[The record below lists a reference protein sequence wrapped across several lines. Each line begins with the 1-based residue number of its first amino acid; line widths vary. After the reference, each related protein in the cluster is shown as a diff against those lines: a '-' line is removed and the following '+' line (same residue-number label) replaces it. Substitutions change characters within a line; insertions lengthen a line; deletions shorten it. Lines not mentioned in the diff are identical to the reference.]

1 MNVFPSLLA
10 LAIGGE
16 ISGLIEN
23 SGPVAKTVLVI
34 LLLFSLASWAIIFS
48 KWGLLRRARV
58 QSNRFMRMFRKSER
72 LNDVAAVVEQF
83 RPSPLVAVFEGAYNE
98 LRKQASYP
106 LRMTALQ
113 RATQIASSE
122 ELTRLESRLPWLA
135 TTGAVTPF
143 IGLFGTV
150 WGIIDAFHGLGTA
163 GLGHTARRRARRL
176 RSADHYRCRTVRR
189 NPRRHRL
196 QHVYPAHSRVRRA
209 HGRLQPGA
217 DQRSGARASQHRPHS
232 GQRGAAVM
240 AFTNPQGRTQSSLS
254 DINVTPL
261 VDVVLV
267 LLIIFMVTAPVLQSG
282 IEVAVPHTKT
292 VKEIT
297 EERLVITIDRDQ
309 NVFLN
314 NQPININQIGER
326 IHQKIRDPEGQSVFL
341 RADENVPFG
350 AFATVMDAVKQSGIS
365 NVSIVTQPLEKNGS
379 RR

>member
-10 LAIGGE
+10 AAIGGE

-106 LRMTALQ
+106 LRMAALQ

-163 GLGHTARRRARRL
+163 GSATLRAVAPGVSEALITTAAGLFAAIPAVVAYNMFTQHIREFGARMDDFSLELINEVERAQASTARTPASVERR
-176 RSADHYRCRTVRR
+176 
-189 NPRRHRL
+189 
-196 QHVYPAHSRVRRA
+196 
-209 HGRLQPGA
+209 
-217 DQRSGARASQHRPHS
+217 
-232 GQRGAAVM
+232 
-240 AFTNPQGRTQSSLS
+240 
-254 DINVTPL
+254 
-261 VDVVLV
+261 
-267 LLIIFMVTAPVLQSG
+267 
-282 IEVAVPHTKT
+282 
-292 VKEIT
+292 
-297 EERLVITIDRDQ
+297 
-309 NVFLN
+309 
-314 NQPININQIGER
+314 
-326 IHQKIRDPEGQSVFL
+326 
-341 RADENVPFG
+341 
-350 AFATVMDAVKQSGIS
+350 
-365 NVSIVTQPLEKNGS
+365 
-379 RR
+379 